1 MKVDN
6 EINSVAGI
14 LTEQESIISNALFG
28 KLFPFHMLLNE
39 HDIIFSA
46 GKSLLKIMPDI
57 IDKNIKQIFSV
68 LLPHNLEFNI
78 DKILNKYSNIDFL
91 ILKDKS
97 SDLQLRVGLEQIPDQ
112 NIIAVIGNPWVNSI
126 EKLHELNIE
135 LSDFSKHDS
144 TGDMLMTLQLQK
156 QTYSDMEEFGALLK
170 KKKTE
175 LEETVK
181 LLNQSEQS
189 LHTLINSAGL
199 GIIMTDL
206 NGEANIWND
215 GLLDMIR
222 IDREAGQNITDF
234 QKSLQLDQIYT
245 EQNLINGN
253 KYEKIFEISKPVT
266 NDNDNDYDYDIIKL
280 TIYPIRDSSN
290 NVTNYCQIFR
300 DITDEVKL
308 ESILRENSKS
318 KAVSLLTGQIAHQIN
333 NLLGGILANVDDAC
347 DVIEKGSVEIKD
359 QLNTIDVLSTEI
371 SEITTAMLAFSG
383 QQYLTTDL
391 FEVNDKIRGMLS
403 QKNFMASVASLVTL
417 DLCLEPLMMKG
428 DKKAFSQCIS
438 NILINCGEALEFKT
452 APNISLSSYIPS
464 AQELEKENI
473 QGQNYLCIRIKDNGI
488 GIRNDDLISI
498 FTPFYT
504 TKGLKHQGMGL
515 SFVQGYIRQ
524 IGGHLRFNSKH
535 RVGTTIYIYIPTD
548 KLF

>member
-1 MKVDN
+1 
-6 EINSVAGI
+6 
-14 LTEQESIISNALFG
+14 
-28 KLFPFHMLLNE
+28 
-39 HDIIFSA
+39 
-46 GKSLLKIMPDI
+46 
-57 IDKNIKQIFSV
+57 
-68 LLPHNLEFNI
+68 
-78 DKILNKYSNIDFL
+78 
-91 ILKDKS
+91 
-97 SDLQLRVGLEQIPDQ
+97 
-112 NIIAVIGNPWVNSI
+112 
-126 EKLHELNIE
+126 
-135 LSDFSKHDS
+135 
-144 TGDMLMTLQLQK
+144 
-156 QTYSDMEEFGALLK
+156 MEEFGALLK

-206 NGEANIWND
+206 NGEANLWND

-222 IDREAGQNITDF
+222 IDREAGQNMTDF
-234 QKSLQLDQIYT
+234 QKSLQLDQIYI

-253 KYEKIFEISKPVT
+253 KYEKIFEVSKPVT
-266 NDNDNDYDYDIIKL
+266 NDNDNDNDIIKL

-290 NVTNYCQIFR
+290 NLIKYCQIFR

-308 ESILRENSKS
+308 ESITRENSKS
-318 KAVSLLTGQIAHQIN
+318 KAVSLLTAQIAHQIN
-333 NLLGGILANVDDAC
+333 NLLGGILANVDDAY

-359 QLNTIDVLSTEI
+359 QLNTIDVLSTKI

-438 NILINCGEALEFKT
+438 NI
-452 APNISLSSYIPS
+452 
-464 AQELEKENI
+464 
-473 QGQNYLCIRIKDNGI
+473 
-488 GIRNDDLISI
+488 
-498 FTPFYT
+498 
-504 TKGLKHQGMGL
+504 
-515 SFVQGYIRQ
+515 
-524 IGGHLRFNSKH
+524 
-535 RVGTTIYIYIPTD
+535 
-548 KLF
+548 

>member
-6 EINSVAGI
+6 KINSVAGI
-14 LTEQESIISNALFG
+14 LTEQESIISNAMFR

-46 GKSLLKIMPDI
+46 GKGLLKIMPDI
-57 IDKNIKQIFSV
+57 IEKNITQIFSV

-78 DKILNKYSNIDFL
+78 DKILNEYSNIDFL

-144 TGDMLMTLQLQK
+144 TGDMLMTLQLQ
-156 QTYSDMEEFGALLK
+156 QQSFSDVEEFGALLK

-206 NGEANIWND
+206 NGEANLWND

-222 IDREAGQNITDF
+222 IDREAGQNMTDF
-234 QKSLQLDQIYT
+234 QKSLQLDQIYI

-253 KYEKIFEISKPVT
+253 KYEKIFEVSKPVT
-266 NDNDNDYDYDIIKL
+266 NDNDNDNDIIKL

-290 NVTNYCQIFR
+290 NLIKYCQIFR

-308 ESILRENSKS
+308 ESITRENSKS
-318 KAVSLLTGQIAHQIN
+318 KAVSLLTAQIAHQIN
-333 NLLGGILANVDDAC
+333 NLLGGILANVDDAY

-359 QLNTIDVLSTEI
+359 QLNTIDVLSTKI

-403 QKNFMASVASLVTL
+403 QKKFMASVASLVTL

-464 AQELEKENI
+464 AQELKEEKI

-488 GIRNDDLISI
+488 GIRNDDLINI

-524 IGGHLRFNSKH
+524 IDGHLRVNSKQ
-535 RVGTTIYIYIPTD
+535 RLGTTIYIYIPTV